1 MRRIALV
8 TLSAVFVLAVGGY
21 AFYKLSPWPSVWVIR
36 YAFAKGDEQ
45 AAAAAAPF
53 VPKHG
58 IRNFRDVAYDPKV
71 SDAKL
76 DVFTPDH
83 AAGPVPAVVWV
94 HGGGFVA
101 GLREPVANYLQVLVP
116 RGFAGV
122 AVGYTRA
129 PTVMWPG
136 PVRQTN
142 QALAY
147 LVANAK
153 RFNIDPNRIFLA
165 GDSAGAHI
173 AAQTALV
180 ISNPAY
186 ARLIGVKPGMARD
199 GLRGVL
205 LYCGPYNP
213 NLLDLNSPWGRFSK
227 TVTWAYLGTKNPA
240 DPRVQNLVVT
250 THVTADFPPVFIS
263 VGNADGLAPQ
273 SVELADALRAKG
285 VEVDSL
291 FFPRDHQSPL
301 PHEYQRDLST
311 RDAQLAFNRALAF
324 LETHSK

>member
-8 TLSAVFVLAVGGY
+8 LLSAVLAVAVGGY
-21 AFYKLSPWPSVWVIR
+21 AFYKLSPWPSVWAIR
-36 YAFAKGDEQ
+36 YIFAKGDEQ
-45 AAAAAAPF
+45 AADGAARF
-53 VPKHG
+53 VPRQG
-58 IRNFRDVAYDPKV
+58 IRSFRDVAYDPSV
-71 SDAKL
+71 SDARL
-76 DVFTPDH
+76 DVFAPEH
-83 AAGPVPAVVWV
+83 APRPVPAVVWV

-116 RGFAGV
+116 KGFAGV

-129 PTVMWPG
+129 PNAMWPT

-142 QALAY
+142 QALAF
-147 LVANAK
+147 LIANAK

-180 ISNPAY
+180 ISNPDY
-186 ARLIGVKPGMARD
+186 AKLIGVSPGMARD

-213 NLLDLNSPWGRFSK
+213 KLLDSNSPWGRFTN
-227 TVTWAYLGTKNPA
+227 TVMWAYLGTRNPA
-240 DPRVQNLVVT
+240 DPRVQNLAVAPY
-250 THVTADFPPVFIS
+250 VTADFPPVFIS
-263 VGNADGLAPQ
+263 AGNADGLAPQ
-273 SVELADALRAKG
+273 SVELADALRKKG
-285 VEVDSL
+285 IEVDSL
-291 FFPRDHQSPL
+291 FFPADHKPPL

-311 RDAQLAFNRALAF
+311 KDAQLAFNRALAF
-324 LETHSK
+324 LEAHSN